1 MANWITVASAD
12 HAAIGVAQGFIQ
24 VNHGKSAPLRRIKPG
39 DLVAIYSP
47 VQVFG
52 SRDGLQSFTALGRVQ
67 PGEPYQGQMGPGF
80 TPFRRD
86 VAWWPALPA
95 RIGPLRDRLSL
106 TAGKANW
113 GAPFRFGLVQVDD
126 TDMALIATAMGC
138 GMQADV
144 PQTA

>member
-12 HAAIGVAQGFIQ
+12 HAAIGVAQGFLQ
-24 VNHGKSAPLRRIKPG
+24 VNHGKSAPLRRIGPG
-39 DLVAIYSP
+39 DVVAIYSP
-47 VQVFG
+47 VQVYG

-86 VAWWPALPA
+86 MAWAPA
-95 RIGPLRDRLSL
+95 RPAPIGPLRERLSL

-113 GAPFRFGLVQVDD
+113 GAPFRFGLVRVEDA
-126 TDMALIATAMGC
+126 DMAVIAAAMGC
-138 GMQADV
+138 RMPTGA
-144 PQTA
+144 

>member
-24 VNHGKSAPLRRIKPG
+24 VNHGRSAPLRRIRPG
-39 DLVAIYSP
+39 DVVAIYSP
-47 VQVFG
+47 AQVFG
-52 SRDGLQSFTALGRVQ
+52 RRDGLQSFTALGRVE

-86 VAWWPALPA
+86 VAWWPARPA
-95 RIGPLRDRLSL
+95 PIGPLRERLSL

-113 GAPFRFGLVQVDD
+113 GAPFRFGLVRVEDA
-126 TDMALIATAMGC
+126 DMALIAEAVGC
-138 GMQADV
+138 AAFLSG
-144 PQTA
+144 

>member
-24 VNHGKSAPLRRIKPG
+24 VNHSKSAPLRRIRRG
-39 DLVAIYSP
+39 DVVAIYSP
-47 VQVFG
+47 VQVYG

-67 PGEPYQGQMGPGF
+67 PGEPYQGQMTGGF

-86 VAWWPALPA
+86 MDWWPAQPA
-95 RIGPLRDRLSL
+95 PMAALRDRLAL

-113 GAPFRFGLVQVDD
+113 GAPFRFGLVRVDD
-126 TDMALIATAMGC
+126 PDMALIATAMGC